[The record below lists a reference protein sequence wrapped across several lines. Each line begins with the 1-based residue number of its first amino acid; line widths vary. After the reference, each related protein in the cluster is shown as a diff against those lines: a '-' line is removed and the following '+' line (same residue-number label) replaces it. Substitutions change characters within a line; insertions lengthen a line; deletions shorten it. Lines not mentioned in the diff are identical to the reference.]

1 MQEPVD
7 IAITHYENGYSCAQA
22 VLAAFAS
29 RYGLTHDAVH
39 GLAAPFGAGMSRR
52 QTTCGAVTCALMV
65 LGLHYWDRHTDPR
78 ENKEKIYQISQVV
91 HAGVQSPQRHHP
103 VPGEA
108 AEHRYQ
114 RPASLGAGT
123 PDAPVRIAVP
133 ELRACEIELLE
144 HWVETASCQQ
154 LRHLP

>member
-52 QTTCGAVTCALMV
+52 ADTCGAVTGALMV

-78 ENKEKIYQISQVV
+78 ENKEKIYQISQQFMQEFK
-91 HAGVQSPQRHHP
+91 ARNGTILCRELLSIDISDPQALEQARQTHLFK
-103 VPGEA
+103 
-108 AEHRYQ
+108 
-114 RPASLGAGT
+114 SLC
-123 PDAPVRIAVP
+123 PNFVRDAV
-133 ELRACEIELLE
+133 ELLE
-144 HWVETASCQQ
+144 HWVETG
-154 LRHLP
+154 